1 MPRQTRTATSYPGV
15 YFVEAPAVGSNK
27 IEKIYYIR
35 YRREGKVVEE
45 KAGRQYQDDM
55 TPARAAGVRSS
66 RIEGKQESNTQKRQ
80 AEMAVKQA
88 EQNKWTISRL
98 WAEYKKCK
106 TNLKGI
112 VTDENRFKLYL
123 FPSFGDKQPSEL
135 IALDIHRLR
144 VSLLKKKSPGTVKN
158 VLELLRRII
167 NFSTNNNLCESINFK
182 IEMPKVDN
190 EKTED
195 LSPDQLSALLQAL
208 DESTDIIASG
218 IMRMALYTGM
228 RRGELFKIQWADID
242 FERGF
247 IFLRDP
253 KGNKGQKIP
262 LNDGARL
269 MLASMPRTS
278 EYVFPGKGG
287 AQRVDINK
295 AVNKIKK
302 AAGLSDDF
310 RPLHGLRHTYASMLA
325 SSGKVDIY
333 TLQKLMTHKSPVM
346 TQRYAHLRDDALRQA
361 ADLAGDIINEAI
373 NQNCSAIVPFSK
385 KVNNK

>member
-1 MPRQTRTATSYPGV
+1 MPRQKRTATSYPGV
-15 YFVEAPAVGSNK
+15 YFVEGVAIGSNK

-35 YRREGKVVEE
+35 YRREGNVIEE
-45 KAGRQYQDDM
+45 KAGRQYQDNM
-55 TPARAAGVRSS
+55 TPARASAIRSS
-66 RIEGKQESNTQKRQ
+66 KIEGKQESNTKKRQ
-80 AEMAVKQA
+80 AEEAFKQA

-98 WAEYKKCK
+98 WAEYKKSK
-106 TNLKGI
+106 ANLKGI
-112 VTDENRFKLYL
+112 VTDENRFQLYL
-123 FPSFGDKQPSEL
+123 QPLFGDKKPSEL
-135 IALDIHRLR
+135 ISLDIHRLR

-195 LSPDQLSALLQAL
+195 LSPDQLSALLQTL
-208 DESTDIIASG
+208 DESTDIIATG

-228 RRGELFKIQWADID
+228 RRGELFKLQWADID
-242 FERGF
+242 FDRGF

-262 LNDGARL
+262 LNDGAKQIL
-269 MLASMPRTS
+269 TTMPNTS
-278 EYVFPGKGG
+278 DYVFPGKSG

-302 AAGLSDDF
+302 AAGLPDDF

-325 SSGKVDIY
+325 SSGQVDIY

-361 ADLAGDIINEAI
+361 ADLAGDIIGEAM
-373 NQNCSAIVPFSK
+373 NQGSTKIVTITSK
-385 KVNNK
+385 AKA

>member
-1 MPRQTRTATSYPGV
+1 MPKQNRTATNYPGV
-15 YFVEAPAVGSNK
+15 YFVEGKAIGDNR

-35 YRREGKVVEE
+35 YRRDGKIIEE

-55 TPARAAGVRSS
+55 TPARASGMRSS
-66 RIEGKQESNTQKRQ
+66 RIEGKQKTNTEKRQ
-80 AEMAVKQA
+80 AQEAEKQA
-88 EQNKWTISRL
+88 ELNKWTISRL

-123 FPSFGDKQPSEL
+123 LNLLGDKQPSEL
-135 IALDIHRLR
+135 ISLDIHRLR
-144 VSLLKKKSPGTVKN
+144 VSLLKKKSPGTVRN
-158 VLELLRRII
+158 VLELLRRIL
-167 NFSTNNNLCESINFK
+167 NFGTNNNLCERVNFK
-182 IEMPKVDN
+182 IEMPKIDN

-195 LSPDQLSALLQAL
+195 LSPDQLLSLLRAL
-208 DESTDIIASG
+208 DESRDAIASG
-218 IMRMALYTGM
+218 IMRMALFTGM
-228 RRGELFKIQWADID
+228 RRGELFKLKWEDVD
-242 FERGF
+242 FDRGF

-253 KGNKGQKIP
+253 KGSKGQRIP
-262 LNDGARL
+262 LNDGARQTL
-269 MLASMPRTS
+269 EKMQKIS
-278 EYVFPGKGG
+278 EFVFPGKGG
-287 AQRVDINK
+287 GQRVDINK

-302 AAGLSDDF
+302 AAGIPNDF

-361 ADLAGDIINEAI
+361 ADLAGDIISGAMNHSE
-373 NQNCSAIVPFSK
+373 IVPLVK
-385 KVNNK
+385 KIS